1 MSGWVAVM
9 DNPFYA
15 ITNTDGTYT
24 IDNLEPGTYTIEA
37 WQEVLGTQTSTVTVS
52 GDESKTV
59 DFTFTYSK

>member
-15 ITNTDGTYT
+15 ITNTDGTYA